1 MSCKMEFTK
10 DGIVLKNLNVKY
22 LSTKT
27 DKYDNEYAF
36 YAILNDNI
44 KNIATKLSDSKR
56 LPYFLGSD
64 NFVLKIKTRYLTE
77 EQKSSGTA
85 IVNMKEYEYNEY
97 TGYYVNE
104 IHMM

>member
-10 DGIVLKNLNVKY
+10 DGIVLKNLNLKY

-44 KNIATKLSDSKR
+44 KCIATKLSDSKR

-77 EQKSSGTA
+77 EQKVSGKAT
-85 IVNMKEYEYNEY
+85 VNMKEYEYNEY
-97 TGYYVNE
+97 SGYFVNSIE
-104 IHMM
+104 IK

>member
-1 MSCKMEFTK
+1 MSCKMEFTN

-22 LSTKT
+22 LNTKT
-27 DKYDNEYAF
+27 DKYENQYAY

-44 KNIATKLSDSKR
+44 KSVATKLSDSKR

-77 EQKSSGTA
+77 QQKKSGTA
-85 IVNMKEYEYNEY
+85 IVNMKEYDYNEY
-97 TGYYVNE
+97 SGYFVNRFE
-104 IHMM
+104 IK

>member
-1 MSCKMEFTK
+1 MSCKMEFTS
-10 DGIVLKNLNVKY
+10 DGIVLKNLNLKY
-22 LSTKT
+22 INTKI
-27 DKYDNEYAF
+27 DKYENEYAF

-44 KNIATKLSDSKR
+44 KNIATKLDSKR

-77 EQKSSGTA
+77 EQKVSGKAT
-85 IVNMKEYEYNEY
+85 VNMKEYEYNEY

-104 IHMM
+104 IMIQ

>member
-10 DGIVLKNLNVKY
+10 DGIVLKNLNLKY
-22 LSTKT
+22 LNTKT
-27 DKYDNEYAF
+27 DKYENEYSY

-44 KNIATKLSDSKR
+44 KNIATKLSDGKR

-77 EQKSSGTA
+77 EQKSSGKFT
-85 IVNMKEYEYNEY
+85 VNMKEYEYNEY
-97 TGYYVNE
+97 TGYYVNSVCK
-104 IHMM
+104 M

>member
-1 MSCKMEFTK
+1 MSCKMEFTNE
-10 DGIVLKNLNVKY
+10 GIVLKNLNLKY
-22 LSTKT
+22 INTKT

-77 EQKSSGTA
+77 EQKVSGKAT
-85 IVNMKEYEYNEY
+85 VNMKEYVYNEY
-97 TGYYVNE
+97 SGYYVNE
-104 IHMM
+104 IMIQ

>member
-1 MSCKMEFTK
+1 MEFTS
-10 DGIVLKNLNVKY
+10 DGIVLKNLNLKY
-22 LSTKT
+22 MNTKT

-64 NFVLKIKTRYLTE
+64 NFALKVKTRYLTDD
-77 EQKSSGTA
+77 KKICGTA
-85 IVNMKEYEYNEY
+85 TVNMKEYEYNEY
-97 TGYYVNE
+97 SGYYVNSVC
-104 IHMM
+104 IM

>member
-22 LSTKT
+22 LNTKT
-27 DKYDNEYAF
+27 DKYENEYAY

-44 KNIATKLSDSKR
+44 KCIATKLGDAKK

-64 NFVLKIKTRYLTE
+64 NFILKIKTRYLTE
-77 EQKSSGTA
+77 EQKICGTA
-85 IVNMKEYEYNEY
+85 TVNMKHYEYNEY
-97 TGYYVNE
+97 SVYFVNRFE
-104 IHMM
+104 IK